1 MHPRT
6 PQRLAFLSETFRQV
20 GSICWAATW
29 LEYQLEIAY
38 AELTGATDLDE
49 TQGERGS
56 ALVRRIKAVLDEG
69 VVRDQDQVVELR
81 ALLSRVSAALTQ
93 RDQVAHTTWL
103 RTNSTKPG
111 HVTGQRYRGRGR
123 DERDWHPDELEEIR
137 ERLEA
142 LQDELSSKA
151 YNATRPRDEWI

>member
-1 MHPRT
+1 M
-6 PQRLAFLSETFRQV
+6 

-38 AELTGATDLDE
+38 AELTGAEDLDQ

-56 ALVRRIKAVLDEG
+56 ALVKRIKGALSEG
-69 VVRDQDQVVELR
+69 VVDDADRVTELR
-81 ALLSRVSAALTQ
+81 DLPSRIGGALAL

-103 RTNSTKPG
+103 RTNSTRPG
-111 HVTGQRYRGRGR
+111 HITGQRYRGRGR

-142 LQDELSSKA
+142 LQDELSSMA
-151 YNATRPRDEWI
+151 YNATRPPEEWI